1 MDHHCTI
8 SAKSDDVVR
17 NVGKSCDTQALSMR
31 TAILVWLIATSTT
44 ILSLVLALVG
54 EERTAT
60 MFGLVSA
67 TIIMAVGSFK
77 AWLILRYYLGLG
89 PSAAG
94 WHGLFVAFLIVIFAG
109 VLAAQ
114 GAVIVSSH

>member
-1 MDHHCTI
+1 
-8 SAKSDDVVR
+8 
-17 NVGKSCDTQALSMR
+17 MR

-60 MFGLVSA
+60 MLGLVSA

-114 GAVIVSSH
+114 GAVILSSH